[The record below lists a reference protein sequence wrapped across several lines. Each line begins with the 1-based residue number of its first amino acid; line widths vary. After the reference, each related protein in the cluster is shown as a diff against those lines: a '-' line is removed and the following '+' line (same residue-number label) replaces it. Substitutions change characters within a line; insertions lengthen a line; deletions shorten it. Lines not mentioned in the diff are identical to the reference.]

1 MEPGQAKQILETLA
15 SGVDPSTG
23 EALAEQSP
31 FNDLQ
36 VIRALF
42 YAVRELEKLQ
52 SPRSRAQPGNAGK
65 PWTKEEDA
73 SLVQAFDAGMA
84 VGELAER
91 HARTKGAI
99 QSRLMRHGRLPPEGR
114 AASSA

>member
-15 SGVDPSTG
+15 NGVDPSTG
-23 EALAEQSP
+23 EVLAERSP

-52 SPRSRAQPGNAGK
+52 KATRSRPQPANAGK
-65 PWTKEEDA
+65 PWAKKEDA
-73 SLVQAFDAGMA
+73 SLVEAFDAGTP
-84 VGELAER
+84 VNELAQR
-91 HARTKGAI
+91 HGRTKGAI
-99 QSRLMRHGRLPPEGR
+99 QSRLMRHGRLQAEIAG
-114 AASSA
+114 A